1 MVSMSSR
8 KILHLDLDAF
18 FCAVE
23 EQRDPSL
30 RGKTFAVGGRP
41 DERGVVASC
50 SYAARRFGV
59 HSAMAMGQALK
70 ICPSLIIVGGHYQ
83 AYSEASRKVMDRLR
97 TLTPLVEQISID
109 EAFLDVSELP
119 GPVEGLARGLQA
131 SIRDELGL
139 PCSLGI
145 ASNKLVA
152 KIATEV
158 GKASGRGNG
167 PPNALTIVPPGTEA
181 EFLAPLQ
188 VNLLWGV
195 GPKTAAR
202 LSELGIQTIGD
213 LARTPEADLIQRFGK
228 HGLEM
233 ALHARGIDPSP
244 IVTIRDVKSI
254 SQETTFSR
262 DVRVESELRHT
273 LLEQAGEVA
282 RLLQKK
288 QLCGSTV
295 KIKLRWPDFTTLTR
309 QMTLNRST
317 DQAETIFRT
326 AEQLFDKVWK
336 PGKAV
341 RLLGV
346 GVSGLVERGDCS
358 HSSGQ
363 LELWRADGQDNQ
375 ITEKER
381 RLQTTISELQERFG
395 TDALSKGLP
404 KKGYKES

>member
-1 MVSMSSR
+1 MPM
-8 KILHLDLDAF
+8 IIHLDLDAF

-30 RGKTFAVGGRP
+30 RGKPFAVGGRP

-59 HSAMAMGQALK
+59 HSAMAMGRALK

-83 AYSEASRKVMDRLR
+83 SYSEASRKVMDRLR
-97 TLTPLVEQISID
+97 SLTPLVEQISID

-119 GPVEGLARGLQA
+119 GPIEGLARRLQA
-131 SIRDELGL
+131 SIREELGL
-139 PCSLGI
+139 PCSLGV

-158 GKASGRGNG
+158 GKASGRGDG
-167 PPNALTIVPPGTEA
+167 PPNAVTIVSPGTET

-202 LSELGIQTIGD
+202 LSELGIQTISD
-213 LARTPEADLIQRFGK
+213 LARKPEAELVQRFGK

-244 IVTIRDVKSI
+244 IVTVRDVKSI

-273 LLEQAGEVA
+273 LQEQAEAVA

-309 QMTLNRST
+309 QTTLDRST
-317 DQAETIFRT
+317 NQAETIFRT
-326 AEQLFDKVWK
+326 AEQLFDKVWR

-346 GVSGLVERGDCS
+346 GISGLVERGDCYRN
-358 HSSGQ
+358 SGQ
-363 LELWRADGQDNQ
+363 LELWQADGQDNQ

-404 KKGYKES
+404 KKEKKEC

>member
-1 MVSMSSR
+1 M
-8 KILHLDLDAF
+8 IIHLDLDAF

-30 RGKTFAVGGRP
+30 RGKPFAVGGRP

-59 HSAMAMGQALK
+59 RSAMAMSRALK
-70 ICPSLIIVGGHYQ
+70 ICPQLIIVHGRYQ
-83 AYSEASRKVMDRLR
+83 AYGEASRNVMGRLHA
-97 TLTPLVEQISID
+97 LTPLVEQISID
-109 EAFLDVSELP
+109 EAFLDISDLP
-119 GPVEGLARGLQA
+119 GPVEELARKLQG
-131 SIRDELGL
+131 SIRDDLGL

-158 GKASGRGNG
+158 GKGSGRGDG
-167 PPNALTIVPPGTEA
+167 PPNALTLVPPGTEA

-213 LARTPEADLIQRFGK
+213 LARRSEVDLIQRFGK

-233 ALHARGIDPSP
+233 SLHARGIDASP
-244 IVTIRDVKSI
+244 IVTVRAVKSI
-254 SQETTFSR
+254 SQETTFTR
-262 DVRVESELRHT
+262 DVRDETELRYT
-273 LLEQAGEVA
+273 LLNQAGEVA

-288 QLCGSTV
+288 QLRGITV

-309 QMTLNRST
+309 QTTLSRST
-317 DQAETIFRT
+317 DQAETLYRT
-326 AEQLFDKVWK
+326 AEQLFDKVWR

-346 GVSGLVERGDCS
+346 GVSGLVEGGDCYRN
-358 HSSGQ
+358 SGQ
-363 LELWRADGQDNQ
+363 LELWQVEGQGEQ
-375 ITEKER
+375 IAEKER
-381 RLQTTISELQERFG
+381 RIQTVISELQERFG
-395 TDALSKGLP
+395 KEALSKGLP
-404 KKGYKES
+404 KKDFKDG